1 MAKAAAA
8 LHQAPGVLAVQI
20 DYEKRLAT
28 IGTRRDKVVPRDELI
43 ESLKSIG
50 YTGDIVE

>member
-8 LHQAPGVLAVQI
+8 LQQAPGVLAVQI

-28 IGTRRDKVVPRDELI
+28 IGTTRDQAVPRNELI

-50 YTGDIVE
+50 YSGQFVD